1 MLKFVKFKNACLL
14 KSALCNYMEVVEI
27 KVIYVLNYV
36 ALTHHLYVLTLKK
49 EESITLHWVNVLF
62 CIVLP
67 AMEQWPSG

>member
-49 EESITLHWVNVLF
+49 EESITLH
-62 CIVLP
+62 
-67 AMEQWPSG
+67 